1 VIDPESE
8 NDRRWLGAVR
18 FRKTGDGQRRRSHGN
33 HMRVI

>member
-18 FRKTGDGQRRRSHGN
+18 FRKTGDGSAAAAMG
-33 HMRVI
+33 ITCA